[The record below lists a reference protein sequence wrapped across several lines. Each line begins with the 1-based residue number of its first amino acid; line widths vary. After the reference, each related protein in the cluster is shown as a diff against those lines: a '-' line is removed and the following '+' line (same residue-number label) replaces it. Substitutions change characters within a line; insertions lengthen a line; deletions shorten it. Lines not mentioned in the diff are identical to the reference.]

1 MPRRWTA
8 EEEAFEE
15 MLDHERYMAL
25 DNDLR
30 EEDFRKGKESVTV
43 FVCLCL
49 CVRAHA
55 YVCMCVFVCVRV
67 HRRANVC
74 LCMHAC
80 EILTFTT
87 VLYAS

>member
-1 MPRRWTA
+1 
-8 EEEAFEE
+8 

-43 FVCLCL
+43 CVFVCLCVCL

-55 YVCMCVFVCVRV
+55 YVCTCVFVCVRV